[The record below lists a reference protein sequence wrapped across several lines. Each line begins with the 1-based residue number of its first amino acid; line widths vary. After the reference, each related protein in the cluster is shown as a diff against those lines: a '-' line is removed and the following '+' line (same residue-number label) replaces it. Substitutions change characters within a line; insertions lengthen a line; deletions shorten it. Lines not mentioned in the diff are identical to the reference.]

1 MQADAMSGSIDQ
13 RIAAGSVIA
22 ELQSREHPPYVE
34 HVFTEP
40 LHTLALYRFAQP
52 LTRPPTMARFRCREG
67 GTAFRQ
73 IGRIVAMP
81 ANVPMEVKG
90 HGGRIQAVRCRFTP
104 ALLRDVSGREHLDS
118 KGDLDACIDVQSPAA
133 RMLLEAL
140 IRELSAPGLA
150 SAAYTEAIGHA
161 LVVELTRHLQRS
173 ARPARTAGGLSGAQ
187 MATLRDYVESAEQ
200 APSLADV
207 GALLGFSP
215 RHVSRGFRRST
226 GQTLHEYIEN
236 VRFERACKYLS
247 EGNLLI
253 KEIAFRLGFS
263 CSSNFAVAFR
273 RRAGMSPQDYARQHG
288 RDRDLQADEA
298 YRPA

>member
-1 MQADAMSGSIDQ
+1 MQTDIMSGSIEQ
-13 RIAAGSVIA
+13 RIATDSVIA
-22 ELQSREHPPYVE
+22 ELQSRDHPPYVE

-40 LHTLALYRFAQP
+40 MHTLALYRFAQP
-52 LTRPPTMARFRCREG
+52 LTHSPTMARFRCRGG

-81 ANVPMEVKG
+81 ANVPMEVRG

-104 ALLRDVSGREHLDS
+104 ALLRDVSGQENFDS
-118 KGDLDACIDVQSPAA
+118 PGDLDACIDVQGPAA
-133 RMLLEAL
+133 RTLLEAL

-161 LVVELTRHLQRS
+161 LVVELTRHLHRS
-173 ARPARTAGGLSGAQ
+173 ARPVRATGGLSEAQ
-187 MATLRDYVESAEQ
+187 MTTLRDYIQGAQQ

-236 VRFERACKYLS
+236 VRFERACALLLD
-247 EGNLLI
+247 ENLLI

-273 RRAGMSPQDYARQHG
+273 RRAGMSPQDYARRQG
-288 RDRDLQADEA
+288 RRRDFQPEEA
-298 YRPA
+298 VRAA